1 MSEDTFLSVEGEK
14 TTFFLILFF
23 TLNFIYFQPCCAFA
37 AVRRLSLVAVRR
49 LSCLTAPAIFPDQ
62 GSNPCLLHCKGDS

>member
-23 TLNFIYFQPCCAFA
+23 TLNFIYLFSAVLCLCCCAQAF
-37 AVRRLSLVAVRR
+37 S
-49 LSCLTAPAIFPDQ
+49 SCSSQA
-62 GSNPCLLHCKGDS
+62 